1 MIDSLEA
8 KVGDCCYFLTRND
21 KKVKFGTIVRVIKRE
36 SAVEVIETLQSR
48 YTVVWEKNAAWD
60 EKELKGQKWEKPHNY
75 HRDIPEVSDEKE
87 LDKGISTVH
96 NRPKRKRKS
105 RRTKKTR

>member
-1 MIDSLEA
+1 MINSLEA

-87 LDKGISTVH
+87 LDKGISAVH
-96 NRPKRKRKS
+96 NRTTKKRKS
-105 RRTKKTR
+105 RRSKKTR